1 MDPLLLGV
9 NIGHGQRF
17 AAVEGRGGGPY
28 YSAGV
33 APDPTAAGPG
43 PSPAE
48 AAAPPR
54 PRRRRIAVNTAI
66 FSVATGFSRI
76 AGLVREILASGYF
89 ATSGAFSAFTIA
101 FQIPNLLRQLV
112 ADYAV
117 SAAFVPV
124 FTELLEQDRKR
135 DAFRLASTLFF
146 LILAVLG
153 AITALFVLA
162 APVVMPLFTG
172 GKFTHE
178 LDTLTSGLAQLLFP
192 IVVLL
197 GLNGLCVGVLNAY
210 DHFTVPG
217 FAALAWNLVIIALLI
232 ALRPVFDG
240 PDQLY
245 AYAIAV
251 LAGTVVQF
259 LLALPVL
266 ARLGF
271 RLQLRFDWRDPR
283 VAQVL
288 RLLLPVTLALGV
300 INFDLVINATL
311 GSLVS
316 DQAPRA
322 IDAAFR
328 IYMLP
333 QGMFSVALAT
343 VLFPALARFAARN
356 DRERMRT
363 AAANGTRQIF
373 LLLIPAAAATV
384 VLATPIVRLIY
395 QHGEFGA
402 HSTDQVSLA
411 LFWFSFS
418 LPLNG
423 VNLLLTRTFF
433 SLQQPWRATALATV
447 NVVVNLAVSL
457 ALYQPFGIAGLVI
470 GTVVGNAGMFA
481 GQWVYLGREL
491 QGLEGRRTVA
501 VTAQVLAASALLGGV
516 AYGVWAAL
524 DAALGRGLGDQV
536 VSVVGALALGGLAF
550 AAAVTVMG
558 VPEAHQIRELLTG
571 RLRRGR
577 AGAG

>member
-1 MDPLLLGV
+1 M
-9 NIGHGQRF
+9 
-17 AAVEGRGGGPY
+17 
-28 YSAGV
+28 
-33 APDPTAAGPG
+33 APDPPAAGPG

-48 AAAPPR
+48 ASAPPR
-54 PRRRRIAVNTAI
+54 PRRRRISVNTAI
-66 FSVATGFSRI
+66 FSLGTGFSRV
-76 AGLVREILASGYF
+76 AGLFREILASSYF
-89 ATSGAFSAFTIA
+89 ATGGAFSAFTIA

-124 FTELLEQDRKR
+124 FTELLEQDRRR
-135 DAFRLASTLFF
+135 DAFRLASTLLF
-146 LILAVLG
+146 LILLVLG
-153 AITALFVLA
+153 AVTALFVLA
-162 APVVMPLFTG
+162 APAIMPLFTG
-172 GKFTHE
+172 DKFTHE
-178 LDTLTSGLAQLLFP
+178 LDMLTAGLAQVLFP

-217 FAALAWNLVIIALLI
+217 FAPLAWNLVVIGLLI
-232 ALRPVFDG
+232 GLKPLFDG

-251 LAGTVVQF
+251 LAGTTVQF

-283 VAQVL
+283 VAQVV
-288 RLLLPVTLALGV
+288 RLLVPVTLALGV

-343 VLFPALARFAARN
+343 VLFPALARFAARG
-356 DRERMRT
+356 DRERLRS
-363 AAANGTRQIF
+363 AAANGMRQIL
-373 LLLIPAAAATV
+373 LLLIPAAVATV

-395 QHGEFGA
+395 EHGAFGA
-402 HSTDQVSLA
+402 RSTDQVSLA

-423 VNLLLTRTFF
+423 INLLLTRTFF
-433 SLQQPWRATALATV
+433 SLQQPWRATLLATV
-447 NVVVNLAVSL
+447 NVVVNLIVSL
-457 ALYQPFGIAGLVI
+457 ALYEPFGIAGLVI

-481 GQWVYLGREL
+481 GQWLYLRREL
-491 QGLEGRRTVA
+491 HGLEGRRTAIVA
-501 VTAQVLAASALLGGV
+501 GQVLGASALLGAV
-516 AYGVWAAL
+516 CYAAWAGL
-524 DAALGRGLGDQV
+524 DALLGRGLGDQV
-536 VSVVGALALGGLAF
+536 VSVVGALVLGGLAY
-550 AAAVTVMG
+550 AAAVTRMG
-558 VPEAHQIRELLTG
+558 VPEAHQIRELLAG
-571 RLRRGR
+571 RLRRRG
-577 AGAG
+577 GDTG

>member
-1 MDPLLLGV
+1 M
-9 NIGHGQRF
+9 ITTFQT
-17 AAVEGRGGGPY
+17 RG
-28 YSAGV
+28 
-33 APDPTAAGPG
+33 
-43 PSPAE
+43 
-48 AAAPPR
+48 
-54 PRRRRIAVNTAI
+54 
-66 FSVATGFSRI
+66 
-76 AGLVREILASGYF
+76 
-89 ATSGAFSAFTIA
+89 
-101 FQIPNLLRQLV
+101 
-112 ADYAV
+112 
-117 SAAFVPV
+117 
-124 FTELLEQDRKR
+124 
-135 DAFRLASTLFF
+135 
-146 LILAVLG
+146 
-153 AITALFVLA
+153 
-162 APVVMPLFTG
+162 
-172 GKFTHE
+172 
-178 LDTLTSGLAQLLFP
+178 
-192 IVVLL
+192 
-197 GLNGLCVGVLNAY
+197 
-210 DHFTVPG
+210 
-217 FAALAWNLVIIALLI
+217 
-232 ALRPVFDG
+232 
-240 PDQLY
+240 
-245 AYAIAV
+245 AIAV

-259 LLALPVL
+259 LLSLPVL

-271 RLQLRFDWRDPR
+271 RLHLRFDWRDPR

-363 AAANGTRQIF
+363 AAANGMRQIF
-373 LLLIPAAAATV
+373 LLLIPAAVATV

-433 SLQQPWRATALATV
+433 SLQQPWRATVLATV

-470 GTVVGNAGMFA
+470 GTVIGNAGMFA
-481 GQWVYLGREL
+481 GQWIYLGREL
-491 QGLEGRRTVA
+491 QGLEGRRTA
-501 VTAQVLAASALLGGV
+501 VVTGQVLAASALLGGV

-536 VSVVGALALGGLAF
+536 VSVVGALALGGLTF
-550 AAAVTVMG
+550 AAAVTRMG

-571 RLRRGR
+571 RLRRR
-577 AGAG
+577 HSGAA

>member
-1 MDPLLLGV
+1 VPAETPVPPAGDSGS
-9 NIGHGQRF
+9 
-17 AAVEGRGGGPY
+17 AAV
-28 YSAGV
+28 
-33 APDPTAAGPG
+33 PDRP
-43 PSPAE
+43 
-48 AAAPPR
+48 
-54 PRRRRIAVNTAI
+54 PRRRVSVNTAI
-66 FSVATGFSRI
+66 FSIATGFSRV
-76 AGLVREILASGYF
+76 AGLVREILASSYF

-124 FTELLEQDRKR
+124 FTELLERDRKR

-146 LILAVLG
+146 LILLVLG
-153 AITALFVLA
+153 AVTALFVLA
-162 APVVMPLFTG
+162 APVLMPLLTG
-172 GKFTHE
+172 GKFTHQ
-178 LDTLTSGLAQLLFP
+178 LDSLTAGLAQVLFP

-197 GLNGLCVGVLNAY
+197 GLNGLFVGILNAY

-217 FAALAWNLVIIALLI
+217 FSPLAWNLVIIGVLI
-232 ALRPVFDG
+232 WLRSAFDG

-251 LAGTVVQF
+251 LAGTIVQF
-259 LLALPVL
+259 AIALPVL

-271 RLQLRFDWRDPR
+271 RLQLVFDWRDPR

-316 DQAPRA
+316 AQAPRS

-343 VLFPALARFAARN
+343 VLFPTLARFAARN
-356 DRERMRT
+356 DRDRLRA

-373 LLLIPAAAATV
+373 LLLLPAAAITL

-395 QHGEFGA
+395 QHGSFGP
-402 HSTDQVSLA
+402 HSTDRVSLA

-423 VNLLLTRTFF
+423 ANLLLTRTFF
-433 SLQQPWRATALATV
+433 SLQRPWVATRLALV

-457 ALYQPFGIAGLVI
+457 ALYRPFGIAGLVM
-470 GTVVGNAGMFA
+470 GTIVGNAGMLA
-481 GQWVYLGREL
+481 GQWFYLRREL
-491 QGLEGRRTVA
+491 RGLEGARTALTIVQVA
-501 VTAQVLAASALLGGV
+501 AASVLLGAV
-516 AYGVWAAL
+516 SYGVWYGL
-524 DAALGRGLGDQV
+524 DAWLGKALSAQIA
-536 VSVVGALALGGLAF
+536 SVVGGILAGSLVY
-550 AAAVTVMG
+550 AAVLSALRVS
-558 VPEAHQIRELLTG
+558 EARQIRELIAG
-571 RLRRGR
+571 RLRRPR
-577 AGAG
+577 PT

>member
-1 MDPLLLGV
+1 MLAMTA
-9 NIGHGQRF
+9 IR
-17 AAVEGRGGGPY
+17 RGGGRGDAPY

-33 APDPTAAGPG
+33 PPDPSVTSHDAPA
-43 PSPAE
+43 AE
-48 AAAPPR
+48 AAVPPR
-54 PRRRRIAVNTAI
+54 PSRRRISVNTAI
-66 FSVATGFSRI
+66 FSIGTGASRV
-76 AGLVREILASGYF
+76 AGLVREILASSYF

-124 FTELLEQDRKR
+124 FTELLEKDRKR
-135 DAFRLASTLFF
+135 DAFKLASTLFF
-146 LILAVLG
+146 LILLVLG
-153 AITALFVLA
+153 AITALFVIA
-162 APVVMPLFTG
+162 APTIMPLFTG
-172 GKFTHE
+172 DTFSHQ
-178 LDTLTSGLAQLLFP
+178 LDQLTAGLSQVLFP

-197 GLNGLCVGVLNAY
+197 GLNGLCVGILNAY

-217 FAALAWNLVIIALLI
+217 FAPLAWNVVIIGLLI
-232 ALRPVFDG
+232 ALRPLFSG

-251 LAGTVVQF
+251 LVGTAVQF
-259 LLALPVL
+259 ALALPVL
-266 ARLGF
+266 AHLGF
-271 RLQLRFDWRDPR
+271 RLHFNFDWRDPR

-343 VLFPALARFAARN
+343 VLFPALARFAARRDH
-356 DRERMRT
+356 DRLR
-363 AAANGTRQIF
+363 AACANGMRQIF
-373 LLLIPAAAATV
+373 LLLIPAAAITI

-395 QHGEFGA
+395 QHGNFGPS
-402 HSTDQVSLA
+402 STDQVSEA

-433 SLQQPWRATALATV
+433 SLQEPWRATQLAAV
-447 NVVVNLAVSL
+447 NVAINFAVSL

-470 GTVVGNAGMFA
+470 GTVVGNAGMLA
-481 GQWVYLGREL
+481 GQAFFLRREL
-491 QGLEGRRTVA
+491 RGLEGRRTALVS
-501 VTAQVLAASALLGGV
+501 AQVLAASAALAGV
-516 AYGVWAAL
+516 SYAVWYGL
-524 DAALGRGLGDQV
+524 DAALGRGLLGQI
-536 VSVVGALALGGLAF
+536 VSVVGGIAAGGAVY
-550 AAAVTVMG
+550 AAAVTAMRIQ
-558 VPEAHQIRELLTG
+558 EANQIRELVAS
-571 RLRRGR
+571 RLRRR
-577 AGAG
+577 DAPPAP

>member
-1 MDPLLLGV
+1 MG
-9 NIGHGQRF
+9 
-17 AAVEGRGGGPY
+17 
-28 YSAGV
+28 
-33 APDPTAAGPG
+33 
-43 PSPAE
+43 
-48 AAAPPR
+48 
-54 PRRRRIAVNTAI
+54 
-66 FSVATGFSRI
+66 TGFSRV
-76 AGLVREILASGYF
+76 AGLFREILASSYF

-124 FTELLEQDRKR
+124 FTELLEKDRKR

-146 LILAVLG
+146 LILLVLG
-153 AITALFVLA
+153 AVTALFVLA
-162 APVVMPLFTG
+162 APALMPLFTG

-178 LDTLTSGLAQLLFP
+178 LDMLTAGLAQVLFP
-192 IVVLL
+192 ILVLL
-197 GLNGLCVGVLNAY
+197 GLNGLCIGILNAY

-217 FAALAWNLVIIALLI
+217 FAPLAWNLVIIALLI
-232 ALRPVFDG
+232 ALRPLFDG

-251 LAGTVVQF
+251 LAGTTVQF

-271 RLQLRFDWRDPR
+271 RLNLSFDWRDPR
-283 VAQVL
+283 VGKVL
-288 RLLLPVTLALGV
+288 RLLVPVTLALGV

-316 DQAPRA
+316 DEAPRA

-343 VLFPALARFAARN
+343 VLFPALARFAARD
-356 DRERMRT
+356 DRERLRI
-363 AAANGTRQIF
+363 AAANGVRQIF
-373 LLLIPAAAATV
+373 LLLIPAAAVTV

-395 QHGEFGA
+395 EHGAFGA
-402 HSTDQVSLA
+402 DSTDQVSLA

-433 SLQQPWRATALATV
+433 SLQKPWRATQLALV
-447 NVVVNLAVSL
+447 NVVVNFAVSF

-470 GTVVGNAGMFA
+470 GTIVGNAGMLA
-481 GQWVYLGREL
+481 GQWLFLRREL
-491 QGLEGRRTVA
+491 HGMEGRRTTIV
-501 VTAQVLAASALLGGV
+501 VCQVLAASALLGAV
-516 AYGVWAAL
+516 CYGVWYAL
-524 DAALGRGLGDQV
+524 DAALGRGLGDQL
-536 VSVVGALALGGLAF
+536 VSVLGAVTLGGLAF

-558 VPEAHQIRELLTG
+558 VPEARQIRELLTS
-571 RLRRGR
+571 RGR
-577 AGAG
+577 RRPDQEG

>member
-1 MDPLLLGV
+1 VPDTPVPPTGPP
-9 NIGHGQRF
+9 
-17 AAVEGRGGGPY
+17 AVD
-28 YSAGV
+28 SV
-33 APDPTAAGPG
+33 
-43 PSPAE
+43 PA
-48 AAAPPR
+48 R

-66 FSVATGFSRI
+66 FSIGTGASRV
-76 AGLVREILASGYF
+76 AGLGREILASSYF
-89 ATSGAFSAFTIA
+89 GTGGPFSAFTIA

-124 FTELLEQDRKR
+124 FTELLEKDRKR

-146 LILAVLG
+146 LILIVLG
-153 AITALFVLA
+153 AITALFVVA
-162 APVVMPLFTG
+162 APVIMPLFTG
-172 GKFTHE
+172 DKFNAE
-178 LDTLTSGLAQLLFP
+178 LDQLTAGLSQVLFP

-210 DHFTVPG
+210 DHFTVPA
-217 FAALAWNLVIIALLI
+217 FAPLAWNLVIIGLLI
-232 ALRPVFDG
+232 ALKPLFSG

-251 LAGTVVQF
+251 LIGTAVQF

-266 ARLGF
+266 HHLGF
-271 RLQLRFDWRDPR
+271 RLHFSLDWRDPR

-288 RLLLPVTLALGV
+288 KLLLPVTLALGV

-316 DQAPRA
+316 EHAPRA

-343 VLFPALARFAARN
+343 VLFPALARFAARGDV
-356 DRERMRT
+356 DRLR
-363 AAANGTRQIF
+363 AACANGMRQIF
-373 LLLIPAAAATV
+373 LLLIPAAAITV

-395 QHGEFGA
+395 QHGSFGA
-402 HSTDQVSLA
+402 SDTELVSEA

-433 SLQQPWRATALATV
+433 SLQAPWRATQLAAV
-447 NVVVNLAVSL
+447 NVAINFAVSL
-457 ALYQPFGIAGLVI
+457 ALYQPFGIAGLVV
-470 GTVVGNAGMFA
+470 GTVIGNAGMMV
-481 GQWVYLGREL
+481 GQAFFLRRRLG
-491 QGLEGRRTVA
+491 GLEGRRTA
-501 VTAQVLAASALLGGV
+501 IVTAQVLGASVVLALV
-516 AYGVWAAL
+516 TYGVWYGL
-524 DAALGRGLGDQV
+524 DDALGRALWAQI
-536 VSVVGALALGGLAF
+536 VSVLGGIAAGLVVF
-550 AAAVTVMG
+550 AAAVTALR
-558 VPEAHQIRELLTG
+558 VPEAQQIRELVRNRFRSRPEG
-571 RLRRGR
+571 
-577 AGAG
+577 GAS

>member
-1 MDPLLLGV
+1 VGTGV
-9 NIGHGQRF
+9 
-17 AAVEGRGGGPY
+17 
-28 YSAGV
+28 
-33 APDPTAAGPG
+33 
-43 PSPAE
+43 
-48 AAAPPR
+48 
-54 PRRRRIAVNTAI
+54 
-66 FSVATGFSRI
+66 SRV
-76 AGLVREILASGYF
+76 AGLVREILASSYF

-124 FTELLEQDRKR
+124 FTELLEKDRKR

-146 LILAVLG
+146 LILIVLG
-153 AITALFVLA
+153 ALTALFVLA
-162 APVVMPLFTG
+162 APVLMPLFTG

-178 LDTLTSGLAQLLFP
+178 LDTLTAGLAQVLFP
-192 IVVLL
+192 ILVLL
-197 GLNGLCVGVLNAY
+197 GLNGLCVGILNAY

-217 FAALAWNLVIIALLI
+217 FAPLAWNVVIIALLV
-232 ALRPVFDG
+232 ALKPLFHG

-251 LAGTVVQF
+251 LVGTTVQF

-271 RLQLRFDWRDPR
+271 RLHLRFDWRDPR
-283 VAQVL
+283 VGQVL
-288 RLLLPVTLALGV
+288 RLLVPVTLALGV

-316 DQAPRA
+316 QQAPRA

-356 DRERMRT
+356 DRERLRT
-363 AAANGTRQIF
+363 AAANGMRQIF
-373 LLLIPAAAATV
+373 LLLVPAAAATV

-395 QHGEFGA
+395 QHGAFDA
-402 HSTDQVSLA
+402 HSTDRVSLA

-423 VNLLLTRTFF
+423 ANLLLTRTFF
-433 SLQQPWRATALATV
+433 SLQKPWRATLLATV

-457 ALYQPFGIAGLVI
+457 ALYRPFGIAGLVI
-470 GTVVGNAGMFA
+470 GTIVGNAGMFA
-481 GQWVYLGREL
+481 GQWFYLRREL
-491 QGLEGRRTVA
+491 RGLEGRRTAIV
-501 VTAQVLAASALLGGV
+501 VGQVLAASVVLGTV
-516 AYGVWAAL
+516 CYGVWHAL
-524 DAALGRGLGDQV
+524 DAALGGGLSGQI
-536 VSVVGALALGGLAF
+536 VSVLGAVAAGGLAY
-550 AAAVTVMG
+550 AAAVTLMD
-558 VPEAHQIRELLTG
+558 VPEARQIRELLTG
-571 RLRRGR
+571 RSRGGR
-577 AGAG
+577 GSAAS

>member
-1 MDPLLLGV
+1 M
-9 NIGHGQRF
+9 
-17 AAVEGRGGGPY
+17 
-28 YSAGV
+28 
-33 APDPTAAGPG
+33 APDPPASGPD

-48 AAAPPR
+48 AAVPPR

-66 FSVATGFSRI
+66 FSVGTGVSRL
-76 AGLVREILASGYF
+76 AGLVREILASSYF

-101 FQIPNLLRQLV
+101 FAIPNLLRQLV

-124 FTELLEQDRKR
+124 FTELLEKDRKR

-146 LILAVLG
+146 LILIGLG
-153 AITALFVLA
+153 ALTALFVLA
-162 APVVMPLFTG
+162 APVLMPLFTG

-178 LDTLTSGLAQLLFP
+178 LDVLTSGLAQVLFP
-192 IVVLL
+192 VVVLL

-217 FAALAWNLVIIALLI
+217 FAPLAWNLVIIGLLI
-232 ALRPVFDG
+232 GLKPLFHG

-251 LAGTVVQF
+251 LVGTTVQF

-283 VAQVL
+283 VGQVL
-288 RLLLPVTLALGV
+288 RLLVPVTLALGV

-356 DRERMRT
+356 DRDRLRA
-363 AAANGTRQIF
+363 AAANGLRQIF
-373 LLLIPAAAATV
+373 LLLIPAAVVTV

-395 QHGEFGA
+395 QHGAFDA
-402 HSTDQVSLA
+402 RSTDQVSLA

-433 SLQQPWRATALATV
+433 SLQAPWRATQLATV
-447 NVVVNLAVSL
+447 NVLVNLAVSL

-481 GQWVYLGREL
+481 GQSFYLRREL
-491 QGLEGRRTVA
+491 QGLEGRRTTIV
-501 VTAQVLAASALLGGV
+501 VGQVLAASALLGAV
-516 AYGVWAAL
+516 CYAVWYGL
-524 DAALGRGLGDQV
+524 DAAFGRGLGGEI
-536 VSVVGALALGGLAF
+536 VSVLGAVAVGGVAYAG
-550 AAAVTVMG
+550 AVTAMG
-558 VPEAHQIRELLTG
+558 VPEARQIRELLTG
-571 RLRRGR
+571 RLGRRPGS
-577 AGAG
+577 AAS